1 MAKENTRELGNAGFI
16 SQFALREII
25 IYAHQISSCRF
36 TASRGAFRA
45 EEIRGVLPSRS
56 YKPRRTKRQYW
67 AAAKRNER
75 VWGARS
81 RGTLLNSTLRSHLPA
96 TKRDSLPKQGCL
108 LQTHPHGTS
117 LLFSEPFHGWSSA
130 EKSHMGAWGRCPR
143 LRGLNLGHGAWK
155 VLGSTS
161 RGCHV
166 AESSS

>member
-108 LQTHPHGTS
+108 LQTIPTVPPCCFQS
-117 LLFSEPFHGWSSA
+117 LSMDGARL
-130 EKSHMGAWGRCPR
+130 KSPTW
-143 LRGLNLGHGAWK
+143 
-155 VLGSTS
+155 VLGVGV
-161 RGCHV
+161 RGYGG
-166 AESSS
+166 